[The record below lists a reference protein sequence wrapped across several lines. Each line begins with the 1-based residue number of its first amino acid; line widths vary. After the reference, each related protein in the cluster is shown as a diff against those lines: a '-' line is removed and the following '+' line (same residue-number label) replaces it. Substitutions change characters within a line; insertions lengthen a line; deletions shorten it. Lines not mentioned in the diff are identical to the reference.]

1 MADKTQ
7 LSVKHRDLLRNEF
20 EKNRGHI
27 WTDGYEFREPLS
39 YRYSMAGGALVVERA
54 PNFLDQV
61 ANAAGTMI
69 N

>member
-1 MADKTQ
+1 M
-7 LSVKHRDLLRNEF
+7 RNET